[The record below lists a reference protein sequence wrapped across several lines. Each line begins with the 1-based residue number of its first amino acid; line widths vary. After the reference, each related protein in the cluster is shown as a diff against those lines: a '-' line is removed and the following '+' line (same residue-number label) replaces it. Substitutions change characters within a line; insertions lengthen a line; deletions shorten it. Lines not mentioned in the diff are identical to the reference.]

1 MFTALPGMRIKQ
13 IIFIF
18 LLSFLCKASISLTDT
33 TYLKALYDRALDFDM
48 SKKDSLQYYAD
59 YIEKNTLPSF
69 KAGRVLS
76 LRLRGIYH
84 EMNEDYEAAINYY
97 YQSLEE
103 ARKLRHDGYRV
114 AALGDLAIVYN
125 QLNQPYKTRDL
136 YREALGIATNRKE
149 ILSIFTNATNL
160 GSIYNKLNMPDSA
173 LYYLGQAE
181 EIAEQYDG
189 KLDLGSLYNNIGN
202 AWFYKKDWDKA
213 LYFFRNNF
221 ETHIALD
228 AKDDLWHDCIN
239 IADVYIEKKQFD
251 SAKTYLERSL
261 ALATELQSRRKE
273 ADTYSLYSKYYAGK
287 GEYKPAFL
295 YMKQWHDLDTALLN
309 NQTLQ
314 SVDEL
319 HEKFR
324 LRQEDLKNKEL
335 TLEIRQE
342 KLRKESFAL
351 LAAIVGFLALSSIVI
366 MLLIRKNQQ
375 RLQKKNTLIQQQNE
389 KLTMLNEEKNS
400 LISMVSHDLSAPFTS
415 IKLWAQILQSEA
427 NHLTDSQRKAIHRI
441 LTSADSGETLIKRI
455 LFVDKEEL
463 GDHRITLEHLDINAF
478 LEDIVHIYREQA
490 QQKDIR
496 INYTPSLHS
505 MIIISDRLI
514 VKRII
519 ENLLSNA
526 IKFTETGRNIWVN
539 LADTGNEIEI
549 KVQDE
554 GVGIKAGELNDI
566 FAKHHQASS
575 LPTGGEFSSGLGLF
589 IVKRLAEELNG
600 TVFCESEEGGG
611 SVFIVRLP
619 K

>member
-1 MFTALPGMRIKQ
+1 MCIKKL
-13 IIFIF
+13 IFVF
-18 LLSFLCKASISLTDT
+18 LLSFLYKESVSLVDT
-33 TYLKALYDRALDFDM
+33 TYLKAVYDRALDFGV
-48 SKKDSLQYYAD
+48 SKKDSILYYAD

-69 KAGRVLS
+69 KAGKVLS
-76 LRLRGIYH
+76 LRLKGIYH
-84 EMNEDYEAAINYY
+84 EINEDYQEAINYY

-103 ARKLRHDGYRV
+103 AKTLGHDGYRA

-125 QLNQPYKTRDL
+125 HLNQPYKTRDL
-136 YREALGIATNRKE
+136 YQEALSIARERKE
-149 ILSIFTNATNL
+149 VFSIFTNATNL
-160 GSIYNKLNMPDSA
+160 GSVYNKLNMPDSA

-181 EIAEQYDG
+181 EIAKQFAG
-189 KLDLGSLYNNIGN
+189 KLELGSMYNNIGN

-213 LYFFRNNF
+213 LHFFKNNF
-221 ETHIALD
+221 EAHIALGD
-228 AKDDLWHDCIN
+228 KESLWHDCIN
-239 IADVYIEKKQFD
+239 LADVYIEKKQFD
-251 SAKTYLERSL
+251 SAGNYLERSMTL
-261 ALATELQSRRKE
+261 AKQLQSRRKE
-273 ADTYSLYSKYYAGK
+273 ADTYALYSKYYAGK

-295 YMKQWHDLDTALLN
+295 YMKQWYDLDTALLN
-309 NQTLQ
+309 TQMLR
-314 SVDEL
+314 SVAEL
-319 HEKFR
+319 HEKFQ

-335 TLEIRQE
+335 TFEVRQE

-351 LAAIVGFLALSSIVI
+351 LAAIVGFLALSAVVI
-366 MLLIRKNQQ
+366 ILLIRKNHQH
-375 RLQKKNTLIQQQNE
+375 LQKKNDLIQQQNE
-389 KLTMLNEEKNS
+389 KLTTLNEEKNS
-400 LISMVSHDLSAPFTS
+400 LISVVSHDLSAPFTS

-427 NHLTDSQRKAIHRI
+427 THLTDSQRKAIHRI

-490 QQKDIR
+490 RQKDIR

-526 IKFTETGRNIWVN
+526 VKFTETGKNIWVD
-539 LADTGNEIEI
+539 LADNGNEIEI
-549 KVQDE
+549 KVKDE
-554 GVGIKAGELNDI
+554 GVGIKAEELTDI
-566 FAKHHQASS
+566 FTKHHKTSS
-575 LPTGGEFSSGLGLF
+575 LPTGGEFSTGLGLF
-589 IVKRLAEELNG
+589 IVKRLVDELNG
-600 TVFCESEEGGG
+600 TVFCKSEEGEG